1 MNIEEYREYCLSI
14 KGATESF
21 PFGENTLVYKIMD
34 KMFTFAPLNPK
45 DGRFWADTKCDSTK
59 STELMEL
66 YNGIAFGPF
75 SASQHSIYPRLW
87 VSLSPYKDNLMGEKC
102 PRIWGKNYQVGRK

>member
-66 YNGIAFGPF
+66 YSARFPTRNTGLPYIWKVMCRIA
-75 SASQHSIYPRLW
+75 L
-87 VSLSPYKDNLMGEKC
+87 
-102 PRIWGKNYQVGRK
+102 

>member
-34 KMFTFAPLNPK
+34 KMFTFGVSPK
-45 DGRFWADTKCDSTK
+45 T
-59 STELMEL
+59 
-66 YNGIAFGPF
+66 
-75 SASQHSIYPRLW
+75 LW
-87 VSLSPYKDNLMGEKC
+87 IMLC
-102 PRIWGKNYQVGRK
+102 

>member
-75 SASQHSIYPRLW
+75 SDKKHWITIYLESDVPD
-87 VSLSPYKDNLMGEKC
+87 SLIKELICLLYTSDAADE
-102 PRIWGKNYQVGRK
+102 